1 MPELDD
7 ITAPIIDLPFRF
19 KRRPIAIAP
28 DFRKDWKIAL
38 LLLILEICSR
48 GGKSSLKRLHVINWA
63 VRTTHHQREF
73 EETRNVD
80 APLFA
85 FKVRFEPAFSR
96 AIEFAEAQRL
106 IAWVEGDRVQIT
118 QLGRTYAGAI
128 IKKGEILGTEIAFL
142 KRVGKSVTESDATK
156 LLTGAKIA

>member
-1 MPELDD
+1 MSELDD
-7 ITAPIIDLPFRF
+7 IAAPIIDLPFRF

-28 DFRKDWKIAL
+28 DFRKDWKIAI

-63 VRTTHHQREF
+63 VRTARHQHEF
-73 EETRNVD
+73 EETKSVD

-96 AIEFAEAQRL
+96 AIEFARSAKTNRM
-106 IAWVEGDRVQIT
+106 DR
-118 QLGRTYAGAI
+118 R
-128 IKKGEILGTEIAFL
+128 
-142 KRVGKSVTESDATK
+142 R
-156 LLTGAKIA
+156 

>member
-1 MPELDD
+1 MPESDD
-7 ITAPIIDLPFRF
+7 IAAPIIDRPFRF

-38 LLLILEICSR
+38 LLLILELCSR

-63 VRTTHHQREF
+63 VRSARHQREF
-73 EETRNVD
+73 EETRRED
-80 APLFA
+80 SPLFA

-96 AIEFAEAQRL
+96 AIEFAEAQKL

-118 QLGRTYAGAI
+118 ELGRTYARGITKSA
-128 IKKGEILGTEIAFL
+128 GILGEETAFL
-142 KRVGKSVTESDATK
+142 KRVGKSVTESEATR
-156 LLTGAKIA
+156 LLTGARIA